1 MVRFRALPWKVAG
14 WQPALLVAWREH
26 LARIAL
32 DTSAFAA
39 SIKGRACAVFAPRFR
54 LETLEMES
62 ASRNPERG
70 AGKLAG
76 LMFFVF
82 LGAVGYIAYKVL
94 PVYVNN
100 YEFQDA
106 LESEAR
112 FAVSNRKTPDDIRN
126 DIWRKV
132 VELNIPV
139 DKKDIQIKYPAS
151 QGGGP
156 AALVDIDVPY
166 NIEVEF
172 PGYTLE
178 LSFRPH
184 GDNHSI

>member
-1 MVRFRALPWKVAG
+1 MDCAG
-14 WQPALLVAWREH
+14 
-26 LARIAL
+26 
-32 DTSAFAA
+32 
-39 SIKGRACAVFAPRFR
+39 
-54 LETLEMES
+54 
-62 ASRNPERG
+62 RNPERG

-76 LMFFVF
+76 LLFFVF
-82 LGAVGYIAYKVL
+82 MGAIIYVGYKIV

-112 FAVSNRKTPDDIRN
+112 FAITNRKAPDDIRN
-126 DIWRKV
+126 DVWRKV

-139 DKKDIQIKYPAS
+139 DKKDIQIKYPSAPNA
-151 QGGGP
+151 GP
-156 AALVDIDVPY
+156 MAMVDIDVPY
-166 NIEVEF
+166 VIDVEF

-178 LSFRPH
+178 LNFHPH

>member
-1 MVRFRALPWKVAG
+1 MATAG
-14 WQPALLVAWREH
+14 
-26 LARIAL
+26 
-32 DTSAFAA
+32 
-39 SIKGRACAVFAPRFR
+39 
-54 LETLEMES
+54 
-62 ASRNPERG
+62 RNSERG
-70 AGKLAG
+70 AGKIAG
-76 LMFFVF
+76 FLFFVF
-82 LGAVGYIAYKVL
+82 LAAIGYVGYKIV

-112 FAVSNRKTPDDIRN
+112 FAITNRKAPDDIRN
-126 DIWRKV
+126 DVWRKI

-139 DKKDIQIKYPAS
+139 DKKDIQIKYPTS

-156 AALVDIDVPY
+156 MAMVDIDVPY
-166 NIEVEF
+166 VVEVEF

-178 LSFRPH
+178 LNFHPH

>member
-1 MVRFRALPWKVAG
+1 MKFAG
-14 WQPALLVAWREH
+14 
-26 LARIAL
+26 
-32 DTSAFAA
+32 
-39 SIKGRACAVFAPRFR
+39 
-54 LETLEMES
+54 
-62 ASRNPERG
+62 RNPERG

-76 LMFFVF
+76 LLFFVF
-82 LGAVGYIAYKVL
+82 LAAAIYVGWKIV

-112 FAVSNRKTPDDIRN
+112 FAISNRKQPDDIRN
-126 DIWRKV
+126 DVWRKV

-139 DKKDIQIKYPAS
+139 DKKDIQIKYPS
-151 QGGGP
+151 SGGGP

-166 NIEVEF
+166 VIEVEF

-178 LSFRPH
+178 LNFHPH